1 VNIHNKFL
9 LGGIISAALTVD
21 DNENKR
27 EGLFN
32 ILIYQNTQQIHQIF
46 LGEKKIYIYF
56 GKKSF
61 CCHHKLIF
69 IRHYKACFY
78 ILKKINNN

>member
-46 LGEKKIYIYF
+46 LGEKSLY
-56 GKKSF
+56 
-61 CCHHKLIF
+61 L
-69 IRHYKACFY
+69 
-78 ILKKINNN
+78 LW

>member
-1 VNIHNKFL
+1 MNIHNKFL

-46 LGEKKIYIYF
+46 LGEKKSIFTLVKSRFVAIISEYLLDIIKHVSIY
-56 GKKSF
+56 
-61 CCHHKLIF
+61 
-69 IRHYKACFY
+69 
-78 ILKKINNN
+78 